1 MSACVYLYVRMYM
14 LYALHRY
21 SIAMEGVSRY
31 VLRYMINISKMQL
44 FKQLFDIP
52 LLRWKENINAAT
64 HWPPY
69 ETNNQEKNDSNN
81 KITRFAIN
89 SRRTMRN
96 ENRDGIN
103 EPSRWVESNRVE
115 FEEYM
120 QTNCCNWNRDVVEAL
135 SSSANVCFGYV
146 IRLNCYFEIVSKLFL
161 EMSDYLRYLLH
172 QLTFTIISSRWK
184 ITILSVSF
192 ALKSRSVCFCTL
204 LRWIC
209 YNMNWNLHLKL
220 LLPCNFI
227 RCLARPL
234 SLLLLLI
241 SFELQYK
248 RDGNCIQTSRSMAVL
263 CPCDFIIA
271 LKKNTKYFCFIQFV
285 VESALET

>member
-1 MSACVYLYVRMYM
+1 
-14 LYALHRY
+14 
-21 SIAMEGVSRY
+21 MEGVSRY

-69 ETNNQEKNDSNN
+69 ETNNKRKKNDSNN

-103 EPSRWVESNRVE
+103 EPWVESNRVE

-120 QTNCCNWNRDVVEAL
+120 QINCCNWNRDVVEAL
-135 SSSANVCFGYV
+135 FGQYML
-146 IRLNCYFEIVSKLFL
+146 RLKRMNCYFEIVSKLFL

-184 ITILSVSF
+184 ITIFFVCF
-192 ALKSRSVCFCTL
+192 ALKSRSVCFFAL
-204 LRWIC
+204 FSAKYAIIWIEI
-209 YNMNWNLHLKL
+209 Y
-220 LLPCNFI
+220 I
-227 RCLARPL
+227 
-234 SLLLLLI
+234 
-241 SFELQYK
+241 
-248 RDGNCIQTSRSMAVL
+248 
-263 CPCDFIIA
+263 
-271 LKKNTKYFCFIQFV
+271 
-285 VESALET
+285 

>member
-1 MSACVYLYVRMYM
+1 MSACVCLYVRVYM

-21 SIAMEGVSRY
+21 FIAMEGVSRY

-52 LLRWKENINAAT
+52 LLRWKENINAAS

-135 SSSANVCFGYV
+135 SRLRPMYAPAMLFVWIV
-146 IRLNCYFEIVSKLFL
+146 I
-161 EMSDYLRYLLH
+161 
-172 QLTFTIISSRWK
+172 
-184 ITILSVSF
+184 
-192 ALKSRSVCFCTL
+192 LKS
-204 LRWIC
+204 
-209 YNMNWNLHLKL
+209 
-220 LLPCNFI
+220 
-227 RCLARPL
+227 
-234 SLLLLLI
+234 
-241 SFELQYK
+241 
-248 RDGNCIQTSRSMAVL
+248 
-263 CPCDFIIA
+263 
-271 LKKNTKYFCFIQFV
+271 
-285 VESALET
+285 